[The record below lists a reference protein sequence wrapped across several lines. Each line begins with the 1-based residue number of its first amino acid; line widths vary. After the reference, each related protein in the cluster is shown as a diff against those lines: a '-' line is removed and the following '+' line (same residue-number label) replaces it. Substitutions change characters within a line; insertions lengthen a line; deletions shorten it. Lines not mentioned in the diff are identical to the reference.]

1 MNLAGYTIVN
11 LMELE
16 NRADEGGPTVEA
28 RFARTAIE
36 SEHVGVSHFRYAP
49 GRRSNRG
56 HSHTEQEEVYVVL
69 SGSGRVKLDDE
80 LVGVRPWDV
89 VRVAPGTFRGF
100 AAGPE
105 GLELLAIGSDRPE
118 GGDAGAVRRRLV
130 GRLTARSRWAGSSR
144 RRSAHPGDGAVTWRS
159 RSIRRALV

>member
-1 MNLAGYTIVN
+1 VEEGENLPGYTIVN

-16 NRADEGGPTVEA
+16 NRAGEGGPTIEA

-80 LVGVRPWDV
+80 LVDVRPWDV

-100 AAGPE
+100 AAGPD

-118 GGDAGAVRRRLV
+118 GGDGVQ
-130 GRLTARSRWAGSSR
+130 SDDDWW
-144 RRSAHPGDGAVTWRS
+144 GD
-159 RSIRRALV
+159 

>member
-1 MNLAGYTIVN
+1 MPGYTIVN

-16 NRADEGGPTVEA
+16 NRAGEGAATMEA

-69 SGSGRVKLDDE
+69 GGSGRVKLDDE
-80 LVGVRPWDV
+80 LVDVRPWDV

-118 GGDAGAVRRRLV
+118 GGDGVQ
-130 GRLTARSRWAGSSR
+130 SDDDWW
-144 RRSAHPGDGAVTWRS
+144 GD
-159 RSIRRALV
+159 

>member
-1 MNLAGYTIVN
+1 
-11 LMELE
+11 MELE
-16 NRADEGGPTVEA
+16 NGAREGGPTLEA
-28 RFARTAIE
+28 RFARSAIE
-36 SEHVGVSHFRYAP
+36 SEHIGVSHFRYAP

-80 LVGVRPWDV
+80 LADVRPWDV

-105 GLELLAIGSDRPE
+105 GLELLAIGSDRP
-118 GGDAGAVRRRLV
+118 G
-130 GRLTARSRWAGSSR
+130 TASDTVPPVVTPSARAASTLRTAAEGSSEPST
-144 RRSAHPGDGAVTWRS
+144 SAMVG
-159 RSIRRALV
+159 

>member
-1 MNLAGYTIVN
+1 MPGYAIVN

-16 NRADEGGPTVEA
+16 NRAGAGGPTTDA
-28 RFARTAIE
+28 RFARSAIE
-36 SEHVGVSHFRYAP
+36 SEHIGVSHFRYAP

-80 LVGVRPWDV
+80 LADVRPWDV

-118 GGDAGAVRRRLV
+118 GGDGVQ
-130 GRLTARSRWAGSSR
+130 SDDDWW
-144 RRSAHPGDGAVTWRS
+144 GD
-159 RSIRRALV
+159 

>member
-1 MNLAGYTIVN
+1 MQLSDYTIVN
-11 LMELE
+11 LLELE
-16 NRADEGGPTVEA
+16 NQAVEGGSTLDA
-28 RFARTAIE
+28 RFARSKIG
-36 SEHVGVSHFRYAP
+36 SEHIGVSHFRYAP

-56 HSHTEQEEVYVVL
+56 HSHTEQEEVYLVL

-80 LVGVRPWDV
+80 LLDVRPWDV

-118 GGDAGAVRRRLV
+118 GGDGVQ
-130 GRLTARSRWAGSSR
+130 SDDDWW
-144 RRSAHPGDGAVTWRS
+144 GD
-159 RSIRRALV
+159 

>member
-1 MNLAGYTIVN
+1 LFVVRLRVSRAAAGVEEGENLPGYTIVN

-16 NRADEGGPTVEA
+16 NRAGEGGPTIEA

-80 LVGVRPWDV
+80 LVDVRPWDV
-89 VRVAPGTFRGF
+89 VRVASGTFRGF
-100 AAGPE
+100 AAGPD

-118 GGDAGAVRRRLV
+118 GGDGVQ
-130 GRLTARSRWAGSSR
+130 SDEDWW
-144 RRSAHPGDGAVTWRS
+144 GD
-159 RSIRRALV
+159 

>member
-1 MNLAGYTIVN
+1 MPTYTIVN
-11 LMELE
+11 LLELE
-16 NRADEGGPTVEA
+16 NRAGAGGPTTDA
-28 RFARTAIE
+28 RFARSAIE
-36 SEHVGVSHFRYAP
+36 SEHIGVSHFRYAP
-49 GRRSNRG
+49 GRRGNRG

-80 LVGVRPWDV
+80 LADVRPWDV

-118 GGDAGAVRRRLV
+118 GGDGVQ
-130 GRLTARSRWAGSSR
+130 SDDDWW
-144 RRSAHPGDGAVTWRS
+144 GD
-159 RSIRRALV
+159 

>member
-1 MNLAGYTIVN
+1 MPGYAIVN

-16 NRADEGGPTVEA
+16 NGAHEGGPTLEA
-28 RFARTAIE
+28 RFARSAIE
-36 SEHVGVSHFRYAP
+36 SEHIGVSHFRYAP

-80 LVGVRPWDV
+80 LADVRPWDV

-118 GGDAGAVRRRLV
+118 GGDGVQ
-130 GRLTARSRWAGSSR
+130 SDDDWW
-144 RRSAHPGDGAVTWRS
+144 GD
-159 RSIRRALV
+159 